1 MNNFSLKQARLY
13 RGKTQKDMAN
23 LLGVH
28 IETYRKLEVNQDN
41 VSIEQVRIICEFLD
55 MPYDAIFFTN

>member
-13 RGKTQKDMAN
+13 RGKTQEDMAN

-28 IETYRKLEVNQDN
+28 IETYRKLEVNQDK